1 MTDPTKAIEYVQ
13 HHIEKEIRALLTEE
27 QEYRDRGSDTEKVE
41 EFYVA
46 KWLRERKELE
56 EGISESFDTEIRIS
70 LAGRAIALNW
80 LLQHKFGVE
89 GLPGWTPEIEYFNGF
104 IDYSATYDRIRSEFE
119 ED

>member
-1 MTDPTKAIEYVQ
+1 
-13 HHIEKEIRALLTEE
+13 
-27 QEYRDRGSDTEKVE
+27 
-41 EFYVA
+41 VA